1 VSIADRFTKWVT
13 GFFTL
18 WVIIFAILAF
28 YNPNFFKWIVPY
40 ISILLG
46 IIMFGMGMTLNPD
59 DFKQI
64 FRQPKNVLI
73 GVLLQFIIMPLLG
86 FGIVLLLK
94 LPYQL
99 AAGVVLV
106 GCVPSGTA
114 SNVMTLIAKGDVL
127 LSVTVSSITTL
138 LSPFITPYLYYW
150 LAGTWI
156 PIDPNAMF
164 IDILKII
171 LIPVILGFLIRAL
184 FGAERTKAVSYFLP
198 SVSVFAIV
206 LIISAVVAVTRDKLV
221 FVAIPVII
229 AVILHNS
236 LGYLLAYLFSKY
248 IFGMTEKQARA
259 ISFEVGMQN
268 SGLSTVLAMKFLTP
282 IAALPSVIFSVWHNL
297 SGSML
302 ANFWSQR
309 DPEDEI
315 YL

>member
-1 VSIADRFTKWVT
+1 MNVADRFTKWVT

-18 WVIIFAILAF
+18 WVIVFAILAF
-28 YNPNFFKWIVPY
+28 YNPNFFKWLVPY

-46 IIMFGMGMTLNPD
+46 IIMFGMGMTLSPE

-64 FRQPKNVLI
+64 LKQPKNVII

-86 FGIVLLLK
+86 FGIVLLLQ

-164 IDILKII
+164 VDILKII
-171 LIPVILGFLIRAL
+171 LIPIVLGFLIRVL

-206 LIISAVVAVTRDKLV
+206 LIISAVIAVTRDRL
-221 FVAIPVII
+221 FLVAIPVII

-236 LGYLLAYLFSKY
+236 LGYLLAYLSSKY
-248 IFGMTEKQARA
+248 LFGMTEKQARA

-282 IAALPSVIFSVWHNL
+282 IAALPSVVFSVWHNL

>member
-1 VSIADRFTKWVT
+1 VNVADRFTKWVT

-18 WVIIFAILAF
+18 WVIVFAILAF
-28 YNPNFFKWIVPY
+28 YNPNFFKWLVPY

-46 IIMFGMGMTLNPD
+46 IIMFGMGMTLSPE

-64 FRQPKNVLI
+64 LKQPKNVII

-86 FGIVLLLK
+86 FGIVLLLQ

-164 IDILKII
+164 VDILKII
-171 LIPVILGFLIRAL
+171 LIPIVLGFLIRVL

-206 LIISAVVAVTRDKLV
+206 LIISAVIAVTRDRL
-221 FVAIPVII
+221 FLVAIPVII

-236 LGYLLAYLFSKY
+236 LGYLLAYLSSKY
-248 IFGMTEKQARA
+248 LFGMTEKQARA

-282 IAALPSVIFSVWHNL
+282 IAALPSVVFSVWHNL

>member
-1 VSIADRFTKWVT
+1 MSVADRFIKWVT

-28 YNPNFFKWIVPY
+28 YNPNFFKWLVPY

-46 IIMFGMGMTLNPD
+46 IIMFGMGMTLSPE

-64 FRQPKNVLI
+64 FKQPKNVII

-86 FGIVLLLK
+86 FCIVLLLQ

-106 GCVPSGTA
+106 GCAPSGTA

-127 LSVTVSSITTL
+127 LSITVSSITTL
-138 LSPFITPYLYYW
+138 LSPFVTPYLYYW
-150 LAGTWI
+150 LAGAWI

-164 IDILKII
+164 VDISKII
-171 LIPVILGFLIRAL
+171 LIPIVLGFLIRVL

-206 LIISAVVAVTRDKLV
+206 LIISAVVAVTRDRLV

-236 LGYLLAYLFSKY
+236 LGYLFAYLSSKY
-248 IFGMTEKQARA
+248 LFGMTEKQARA

-282 IAALPSVIFSVWHNL
+282 IAALPSVVFSVWHNL

>member
-1 VSIADRFTKWVT
+1 MSVADRFTKWVT
-13 GFFTL
+13 GFFTM
-18 WVIIFAILAF
+18 WVIIFAILSF
-28 YNPNFFKWIVPY
+28 YNPDFFKWLVPY

-46 IIMFGMGMTLNPD
+46 IIMFGMGMTLD
-59 DFKQI
+59 SKDFAQI
-64 FRQPKNVLI
+64 IKQPKNVII

-114 SNVMTLIAKGDVL
+114 SNVMTLIARGDVL

-138 LSPFITPYLYYW
+138 LSPFVTPYLYYW

-164 IDILKII
+164 IDIFKII
-171 LIPVILGFLIRAL
+171 IVPIILGFLIRVL
-184 FGAERTKAVSYFLP
+184 LGAERTKSVSYFLP

-206 LIISAVVAVTRDKLV
+206 LIISAVVAVTRDRLLL
-221 FVAIPVII
+221 VAIPVVI
-229 AVILHNS
+229 AVIMHNS
-236 LGYLLAYLFSKY
+236 LGYLFAYLFSKY
-248 IFGMTEKQARA
+248 LFGMTEKQARA

-268 SGLSTVLAMKFLTP
+268 SGLGTVLAMKFLTP
-282 IAALPSVIFSVWHNL
+282 IAALPSVVFSVWHNI

-309 DPEDEI
+309 DPEI
-315 YL
+315 

>member
-1 VSIADRFTKWVT
+1 MSVADRFTRWIT

-18 WVIIFAILAF
+18 WVIIFALLAF
-28 YNPNFFKWIVPY
+28 YNPDFFKWLLPY

-46 IIMFGMGMTLNPD
+46 IIMFGVGITLD
-59 DFKQI
+59 LKDFGQI
-64 FRQPKNVLI
+64 IKQPKNVII

-86 FGIVLLLK
+86 FGIVLLFK

-127 LSVTVSSITTL
+127 LSVTVSSLTTL
-138 LSPFITPYLYYW
+138 LSPFVTPYLYYW

-156 PIDPNAMF
+156 PINPNAMF
-164 IDILKII
+164 IDIFKII
-171 LIPVILGFLIRAL
+171 IVPIILGFLIRIFL
-184 FGAERTKAVSYFLP
+184 GAERAKAISYFLP
-198 SVSVFAIV
+198 SISVFAIV
-206 LIISAVVAVTRDKLV
+206 LIISAVVAVTRDRLLL
-221 FVAIPVII
+221 VAIPIVI
-229 AVILHNS
+229 VVVMHNS
-236 LGYLLAYLFSKY
+236 LGYLFAYLFSKY
-248 IFGMTEKQARA
+248 LFGMTEKQARA

-282 IAALPSVIFSVWHNL
+282 IAALPSIVFSVWHNI

-309 DPEDEI
+309 DPEI
-315 YL
+315 

>member
-1 VSIADRFTKWVT
+1 VSVADRFTKWVT

-18 WVIIFAILAF
+18 WVIVFAILAF
-28 YNPNFFKWIVPY
+28 YNPNFFKWLVPY

-46 IIMFGMGMTLNPD
+46 IIMFGMGMTLSPE

-64 FRQPKNVLI
+64 FKQPKNVII

-86 FGIVLLLK
+86 FGIVLLLQ

-164 IDILKII
+164 VDILKII
-171 LIPVILGFLIRAL
+171 LIPIVLGFLIRVL

-206 LIISAVVAVTRDKLV
+206 LIISAVVAVTRDKLLL
-221 FVAIPVII
+221 VAIPVII
-229 AVILHNS
+229 AVIMHNC
-236 LGYLLAYLFSKY
+236 LGYLFAYLFSKY
-248 IFGMTEKQARA
+248 LFGMTEKQARA

-268 SGLSTVLAMKFLTP
+268 SGLGTVLAMKFLTP
-282 IAALPSVIFSVWHNL
+282 IAALPSVVFSVWHNL

-309 DPEDEI
+309 DPEV
-315 YL
+315 